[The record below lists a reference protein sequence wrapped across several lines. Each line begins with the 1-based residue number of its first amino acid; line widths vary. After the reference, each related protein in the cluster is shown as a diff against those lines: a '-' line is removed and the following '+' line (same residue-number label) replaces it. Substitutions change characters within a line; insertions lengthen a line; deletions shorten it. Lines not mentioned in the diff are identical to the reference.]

1 MNERITITKTRRK
14 VFSTRRL
21 QKKIKKN
28 KKEKKKTNEKT

>member
-21 QKKIKKN
+21 QKK
-28 KKEKKKTNEKT
+28 